1 MKKYIKR
8 MKRLIAILS
17 ILAMSTN
24 SFAAVGGNDGSA
36 FVTKAEF
43 DALVNTFN
51 EQMDNYAASLET
63 KVDGAIAN
71 YLMSLDST
79 QTIELENY
87 IESAKNAN
95 IKNVQF
101 MKWVAPQATK
111 DVEDVAGGFAYAF
124 AWGSG
129 YGMNNTGTGCYNFF
143 GMNSVQAWSGGFNW
157 TDYTNFTGNKAN
169 YTSSYYFAQ
178 FPYDNKTIW
187 TLQTIN
193 RKRLFMR
200 LYACNIQFRFD
211 QLAQTKDTVKR
222 RASTN
227 ITMDV
232 TSWTQP
238 TSGVKNITD
247 TIY

>member
-1 MKKYIKR
+1 MKKTYK
-8 MKRLIAILS
+8 MFTRLIAILS

-79 QTIELENY
+79 QTIALENY

-111 DVEDVAGGFAYAF
+111 DVDDVTGGLCYYSSYGAGERKAYEATGSFNYYGISNVRAYDGAF
-124 AWGSG
+124 R
-129 YGMNNTGTGCYNFF
+129 T
-143 GMNSVQAWSGGFNW
+143 VR
-157 TDYTNFTGNKAN
+157 YTNFTGNVNN
-169 YTSSYYFAQ
+169 YTSSYYYAE
-178 FPYDNKTIW
+178 FPYGDN
-187 TLQTIN
+187 Q
-193 RKRLFMR
+193 
-200 LYACNIQFRFD
+200 
-211 QLAQTKDTVKR
+211 
-222 RASTN
+222 
-227 ITMDV
+227 
-232 TSWTQP
+232 
-238 TSGVKNITD
+238 
-247 TIY
+247 